1 MSLLYLNEESLSM
14 KKTTFPATVFLYRE
28 KPQNWPYILMAISLF
43 ILVPSTLLYFEPQ
56 LKIFGEW
63 VKEIFNKISPEAWMY
78 LAIVLILPG
87 TVFYLY
93 LTLQYKAASDYLV
106 KIRKSVQKENVAVI
120 QSFLSALQLE
130 VVTSSSHIEFK
141 QRQSLFGS
149 KPLYENVSSV
159 SIFAPIVLLAF
170 GYLAVVSL
178 FTPSVWWDKVLF
190 LVIFLSGLGYFKVKS
205 QKLINKCLSYIK
217 QDIQVL
223 IRESS
228 SPASKACLFS
238 QSNSKKLKFPTYA
251 YSSTKSF
258 LTCPVN
264 QLVMTMTSLGCI
276 IALLKLL

>member
-1 MSLLYLNEESLSM
+1 M
-14 KKTTFPATVFLYRE
+14 KKTTFAATVFLYRE

-63 VKEIFNKISPEAWMY
+63 VKEVFNKISPEAWMY

-87 TVFYLY
+87 TIFYLY

-106 KIRKSVQKENVAVI
+106 KIRKSVQKENVAVV
-120 QSFLSALQLE
+120 QSFLNALQLE
-130 VVTSSSHIEFK
+130 VVTSSTHIEFK
-141 QRQSLFGS
+141 QRQSLFGT

-159 SIFAPIVLLAF
+159 SVFAPLAF
-170 GYLAVVSL
+170 LALGYLAVVSL

-190 LVIFLSGLGYFKVKS
+190 LVIFLSGLGYFKFKS

-264 QLVMTMTSLGCI
+264 QLVMIMTSLGCT

>member
-1 MSLLYLNEESLSM
+1 MYLNEESLSM
-14 KKTTFPATVFLYRE
+14 KKTTFAATVFLYRE

-63 VKEIFNKISPEAWMY
+63 VKDVFNKISPEAWMY

-87 TVFYLY
+87 TIFYLY

-106 KIRKSVQKENVAVI
+106 KIRKSVQKENVAVV
-120 QSFLSALQLE
+120 QSFLNALQLE
-130 VVTSSSHIEFK
+130 VVTSSTHIEFK
-141 QRQSLFGS
+141 QRQSLFGT

-159 SIFAPIVLLAF
+159 SVFAPLAF
-170 GYLAVVSL
+170 LALGYLAVVSL

-190 LVIFLSGLGYFKVKS
+190 LVIFLSGLGYFKFKS
-205 QKLINKCLSYIK
+205 QKLINNCLSYIK

-264 QLVMTMTSLGCI
+264 QLVMIMTSLGCT

>member
-1 MSLLYLNEESLSM
+1 M
-14 KKTTFPATVFLYRE
+14 KKTTFAATVFLYRE
-28 KPQNWPYILMAISLF
+28 KPKNWPYILMAISLF

-56 LKIFGEW
+56 LKALGDW
-63 VKEIFNKISPEAWMY
+63 VKELFNKVSPEAWMY

-93 LTLQYKAASDYLV
+93 LTLQYKAVSDYLL

-120 QSFLSALQLE
+120 QSFLNALQLE
-130 VVTSSSHIEFK
+130 VVTSSTHIEFK
-141 QRQSLFGS
+141 KRQSLFGS
-149 KPLYENVSSV
+149 EPLYETVSSTA
-159 SIFAPIVLLAF
+159 ILAPVALLAL
-170 GYLAVVSL
+170 GYFSVVSL
-178 FTPSVWWDKVLF
+178 FSPTVWWDKVLF
-190 LVIFLSGLGYFKVKS
+190 LVVFLSALTYFKLKN
-205 QKLINKCLSYIK
+205 KKIINKCLSHIK

-223 IRESS
+223 VRESS

-264 QLVMTMTSLGCI
+264 QIVMGMTGAGALV
-276 IALLKLL
+276 ALLKLL

>member
-1 MSLLYLNEESLSM
+1 MYLNEESLSM
-14 KKTTFPATVFLYRE
+14 KKTTFAATVFLYRE

-63 VKEIFNKISPEAWMY
+63 VKEVFNKISPEAWMY

-87 TVFYLY
+87 TIFYLY

-106 KIRKSVQKENVAVI
+106 KIRKSVQKENVAVV
-120 QSFLSALQLE
+120 QSFLNALQLE
-130 VVTSSSHIEFK
+130 VVTSSTHIEFK
-141 QRQSLFGS
+141 QRQSLFGT

-159 SIFAPIVLLAF
+159 SVFAPLAF
-170 GYLAVVSL
+170 LALGYLAVVSL

-190 LVIFLSGLGYFKVKS
+190 LVIFLSGLGYFKFKS
-205 QKLINKCLSYIK
+205 QKLINNCLSYIK

-264 QLVMTMTSLGCI
+264 QLVMIMTSLGCT